1 MLKKMRW
8 RFILSAMAAIFVVLF
23 VLLAAMNLWYYKI
36 NTENLDETLDVLLDY
51 SRWEMPP
58 QGEWNLPSSKHSSEA
73 QFRTRFFSVV
83 CTTDGVVLQISK
95 DYISSVSVAQAAEYA
110 AEVLS
115 GDDTSGYRDNYR
127 FAMEESGNR
136 IAVVFLNAETE
147 LQSMRTL
154 LIVSCTVALISFLAI
169 FVLVVLFSKR
179 AILPFAKNIEQ
190 QKQFITDAG
199 HEIKTPLTAIA
210 TSADILAMEGENE
223 WVENIQ
229 SQTKRLARLVSDL
242 VTLSRLDEANPFPE
256 KTEFSL
262 TDAIWEI
269 SESFAAV
276 ARAKGKQFSQEIAD
290 ELTLRGNRAAVCQMV
305 SILLDNAVKYSDE
318 GGVIRLTAA
327 KRHNGTIIEVYNTC
341 HLPEG
346 TDINRLFDRF
356 YRPDQSRSTDS
367 GGTGIGL
374 SVARATAEAH
384 GGKISVHSNNGEDI
398 LFRIVL

>member
-23 VLLAAMNLWYYKI
+23 LLLTAMNLWYYKI

-51 SRWEMPP
+51 TRWEMPP
-58 QGEWNLPSSKHSSEA
+58 LGEWNLPSSKHSSEA

-110 AEVLS
+110 SEVLS
-115 GDDTSGYRDNYR
+115 GEETSGYRDNYR
-127 FAMEESGNR
+127 FAMEESGDR

-147 LQSMRTL
+147 IQSMRTL
-154 LIVSCTVALISFLAI
+154 LIVSCTVALISYLAI
-169 FVLVVLFSKR
+169 FILVVLFSKR
-179 AILPFAKNIEQ
+179 AILPFARNIEQ

-290 ELTLRGNRAAVCQMV
+290 GLTLRGNRAAICQMV

-318 GGVIRLTAA
+318 DGVIRLTAV
-327 KRHNGTIIEVYNTC
+327 KHYSGTVIEVYNTC
-341 HLPEG
+341 HLQED
-346 TDINRLFDRF
+346 TDINRFFDRF

>member
-58 QGEWNLPSSKHSSEA
+58 LGEWNLPSSKHSSEA

-290 ELTLRGNRAAVCQMV
+290 GLTLRGNRAAVCQMV

-327 KRHNGTIIEVYNTC
+327 KRYNGTVIEVYNTC

-384 GGKISVHSNNGEDI
+384 GGKISVYSNNGEDI